1 MLLEPQDVEL
11 FFRLH
16 RTLMFFVNQRLNV
29 IPDDPASPE
38 EFAAQFDKFQAK
50 KDAIYALY
58 RNEPA
63 LSPKR
68 AEQSLHYYDDFY
80 KTIGNQGRIKYEFL
94 RACGN
99 KG

>member
-1 MLLEPQDVEL
+1 MISPLRSLRNAVTEKRL
-11 FFRLH
+11 FRGAC
-16 RTLMFFVNQRLNV
+16 R
-29 IPDDPASPE
+29 SPE

-68 AEQSLHYYDDFY
+68 AEQSLRYYDDFY
-80 KTIGNQGRIKYEFL
+80 KTIGNQGAIKYEFL

-99 KG
+99 KT